1 MKITFNDAS
10 ELQVQ
15 SVEEQPDG
23 ALLIK
28 AIQCSEE
35 ELKEIFSDEFKTA
48 KMIVS
53 ERMSTIGTYEKYQQF
68 EAIVKYSAGIMGVV
82 LYKAEETPAEKTG
95 RLETMVKELAE
106 TADDLKESNSALR
119 TENEQ
124 LKKGISELQRAN
136 DTLLGCVLEMSEV
149 VYQ

>member
-15 SVEEQPDG
+15 SVEEQTDG

-28 AIQCSEE
+28 AIQSSEE

-53 ERMSTIGTYEKYQQF
+53 ERMSTIGTVQEMAMAVF
-68 EAIVKYSAGIMGVV
+68 TSIVQGILTAGLSTYVNQIIKQAG
-82 LYKAEETPAEKTG
+82 KEE
-95 RLETMVKELAE
+95 
-106 TADDLKESNSALR
+106 
-119 TENEQ
+119 
-124 LKKGISELQRAN
+124 
-136 DTLLGCVLEMSEV
+136 
-149 VYQ
+149 

>member
-15 SVEEQPDG
+15 SVEEQTDG

-28 AIQCSEE
+28 VIQSSEE
-35 ELKEIFSDEFKTA
+35 KLKEIFSDEFKTA

-82 LYKAEETPAEKTG
+82 LYKTEETPVEKTE
-95 RLETMVKELAE
+95 RLETMVKKLAE
-106 TADDLKESNSALR
+106 TADNLKESNSALR

-124 LKKGISELQRAN
+124 LKKGISELQSSN

>member
-15 SVEEQPDG
+15 SIEEYLDG

-28 AIQCSEE
+28 VIQISEDD
-35 ELKEIFSDEFKTA
+35 LREIFSDEFKTV
-48 KMIVS
+48 KMTVS
-53 ERMSTIGTYEKYQQF
+53 ERASTIATYEKYEKL

-82 LYKAEETPAEKTG
+82 LYKVEETPAEKTE
-95 RLETMVKELAE
+95 RLETMVKELTE

-119 TENEQ
+119 TENKQ
-124 LKKGISELQRAN
+124 LKKGISELQSSN

>member
-15 SVEEQPDG
+15 SIEEHLDG

-28 AIQCSEE
+28 LIQISEDD
-35 ELKEIFSDEFKTA
+35 LREIFSDEFKTV
-48 KMIVS
+48 KMTVS
-53 ERMSTIGTYEKYQQF
+53 ERASTIATYEKYEKL

-82 LYKAEETPAEKTG
+82 LYKAEETPAEKTE
-95 RLETMVKELAE
+95 RLETMVKELTE
-106 TADDLKESNSALR
+106 TADDLKESNSALL

-124 LKKGISELQRAN
+124 LKKGISELQRSN

>member
-15 SVEEQPDG
+15 SVEEQTDG

-28 AIQCSEE
+28 VIQSSEE
-35 ELKEIFSDEFKTA
+35 KLKEIFSDEFKTA

-82 LYKAEETPAEKTG
+82 LYKAEETPAEKTE
-95 RLETMVKELAE
+95 RLETMVKELTE

-124 LKKGISELQRAN
+124 LKKGISELQSSS